1 MKDPFY
7 TYGPPELCGWRVESL
22 GKDDGIFW
30 LQTTDRRFGRKLGKR
45 QDTEDVAIHGWNHF
59 RQTYEMRGSWRKV
72 KRLIDRYI
80 LSARDSFL
88 GVNRMQNTS
97 NLAGSVIGTV
107 MDNGRE
113 LSAGD
118 CISTKTNVRASSDEF
133 RRREQSVKQLSYS

>member
-7 TYGPPELCGWRVESL
+7 TYGPPELCGWQVEKL

-30 LQTTDRRFGRKLGKR
+30 LQTTNKAFARKLSKR
-45 QDTEDVAIHGWNHF
+45 QDTKGVAIHGWNHF

-80 LSARDSFL
+80 LSTGDSISA
-88 GVNRMQNTS
+88 QNTAQDTS
-97 NLAGSVIGTV
+97 NLAGRVIT
-107 MDNGRE
+107 MAAQ

-118 CISTKTNVRASSDEF
+118 CILTRATAPGRVVNIEGD
-133 RRREQSVKQLSYS
+133 VKELCT